1 MLIPNEINFKPKL
14 IKKNVREGHYLLI
27 RGKTHQED
35 IAICNIYAPKMKA
48 PTFIKET
55 LLKLK

>member
-14 IKKNVREGHYLLI
+14 IKKVREGHYLLI

-35 IAICNIYAPKMKA
+35 IAICNIYAQKK
-48 PTFIKET
+48 
-55 LLKLK
+55 